1 MFQVLRDWAW
11 LDHSQWL
18 EREKLAS
25 IQARK
30 LRSIV
35 NHAYG
40 QVPFYKKLYN
50 EWGLE
55 PGRIRDAADIQRL
68 PLLGRQELAR
78 VPLKERTALDAD
90 LKACIPITTSGS
102 TGTPITILDDSSVD
116 AYLEALYLRFL
127 WACGVRPL
135 DKTCRVK
142 ARSAPFPNERL
153 GLWSTFRNLMRH
165 KRLAAADDIGEH
177 VKFYLSWKPD
187 LLTAFPSY
195 YRVLTRFLEQ
205 AGQVPVFKRVVTE
218 AELLD
223 QSTREHINQILHAE
237 VFDFY
242 GLNEVGGVAWECP
255 THTGYHV
262 NADSLLVE
270 FLRDGEAVSS
280 GEQGQ
285 VYVTSLQKMATPILR
300 YATGDVATPID
311 DECPCGRGLPL
322 IKDIQGR
329 IVDFI
334 LTRDGR
340 YLSPYLV
347 TRMLEHTAGVQR
359 YKVIQNRDYSIEL
372 QLKISCGRNETT
384 IRELKHCCRD
394 AFPDTP
400 VSINIVDHIENEDA
414 PKFRLV
420 ESHLTRSVESG

>member
-1 MFQVLRDWAW
+1 MLQVLRDWAW
-11 LDHSQWL
+11 LERSQWL
-18 EREKLAS
+18 KREKLAP

-40 QVPFYKKLYN
+40 KVPFYRKLYSA
-50 EWGLE
+50 WGLE
-55 PGRIRDAADIQRL
+55 PGRIRDTADIRRL
-68 PLLGRQELAR
+68 PLIGRQELAR

-90 LKACIPITTSGS
+90 LNACIPITTSGS
-102 TGTPITILDDSSVD
+102 TGTPITILDDPSLD

-127 WACGVRPL
+127 LACGVRPL
-135 DKTCRVK
+135 HKRCRVK

-153 GLWSTFRNLMRH
+153 GLWSTFRNLRS
-165 KRLAAADDIGEH
+165 KRLAAADDISEH

-187 LLTAFPSY
+187 LLAAFPSY
-195 YRVLTRFLEQ
+195 YRALTRFLEQ
-205 AGQVPVFKRVVTE
+205 AGQVPAFKRVVTE

-223 QSTREHINQILHAE
+223 QSTRERINRILHAE

-285 VYVTSLQKMATPILR
+285 VYVTSFHKMSTPILR

-334 LTRDGR
+334 LTRNGR

-347 TRMLEHTAGVQR
+347 TRILEHTAGVQR
-359 YKVIQNRDYSIEL
+359 YKVIQNKDYSIEL
-372 QLKISCGRNETT
+372 RLKSNCGLDETSIRGLQHRCEDIFRDTRVNIS
-384 IRELKHCCRD
+384 
-394 AFPDTP
+394 
-400 VSINIVDHIENEDA
+400 IVDHIENEDG

-420 ESHLTRSVESG
+420 ESNLTHSVESG

>member
-1 MFQVLRDWAW
+1 MLQVLRNLVW
-11 LDHSQWL
+11 LQRSQWL
-18 EREKLAS
+18 KREELAP

-30 LRSIV
+30 LSSIF

-40 QVPFYKKLYN
+40 KVPFYRKLYIAS
-50 EWGLE
+50 GLE
-55 PGRIRDAADIQRL
+55 PGRIRDTADIRRL
-68 PLLGRQELAR
+68 PPIGRQELAS

-90 LKACIPITTSGS
+90 LNACIPITTSGS
-102 TGTPITILDDSSVD
+102 TGTPVTILDDPSLD

-127 WACGVRPL
+127 FACGVRPL

-142 ARSAPFPNERL
+142 ARSAPFPNERM
-153 GLWSTFRNLMRH
+153 GVWSTFRNLMRH
-165 KRLAAADDIGEH
+165 KRLAAADEIGEH
-177 VKFYLSWKPD
+177 IKFYLSWKPD

-195 YRVLTRFLEQ
+195 YRVLTRILEQ
-205 AGQVPVFKRVVTE
+205 VGLGPAFKRVVTE

-223 QSTREHINQILHAE
+223 QFTRERITRILHAE

-255 THTGYHV
+255 THTGYHI

-280 GEQGQ
+280 GEQGE
-285 VYVTSLQKMATPILR
+285 VYVTSFQKMATPILR

-334 LTRDGR
+334 HTKDGR

-347 TRMLEHTAGVQR
+347 TRILEHTAGVQR
-359 YKVIQNRDYSIEL
+359 YKVIQNKDYSIEL
-372 QLKISCGRNETT
+372 RLKANRGLDETT
-384 IRELKHCCRD
+384 LRELQHRCEDIFR
-394 AFPDTP
+394 DTP
-400 VSINIVDHIENEDA
+400 ANISIVDHIENEDG
-414 PKFRLV
+414 PKFRIV
-420 ESHLTRSVESG
+420 ESNLTHSVESG